1 MAKKRKGMGSIITI
15 RRMNGLGRLNDPKTF
30 MGAALPSLAGAGL
43 VALVTAAARYWAK
56 PSEGDTPRAVFKW
69 APAIGLG
76 VGSVFSLAMYYLSGA
91 PGAISTFVSSL
102 ATSGGLMLHDQ
113 VVRNAIG
120 EYSLALPPN
129 MTGLAGGDGGG
140 SAVAG
145 MRRLGLVV
153 PERVLGPGRRSVQG
167 TGGIVYED
175 PNSRDP
181 RVRYGVSGVGA
192 YGESARVAGVNPSA
206 FGTPGFGGH

>member
-1 MAKKRKGMGSIITI
+1 MAKKRKGMGNIITI
-15 RRMNGLGRLNDPKTF
+15 RRMRGLGRLNDPKSL
-30 MGAALPSLAGAGL
+30 MGAALPPLAGAGL

-56 PSEGDTPRAVFKW
+56 PSEGDTPKAVFKW

-76 VGSVFSLAMYYLSGA
+76 VSSVFSLAMYYLSGA
-91 PGAISTFVSSL
+91 PGAISTFVSGL
-102 ATSGGLMLHDQ
+102 ATSGGIMLHDQ

-129 MTGLAGGDGGG
+129 MTGNAGGAEGTV
-140 SAVAG
+140 SG

-153 PERVLGPGRRSVQG
+153 GERVLGPGGRSVQG
-167 TGGIVYED
+167 TRGIVYED

-181 RVRYGVSGVGA
+181 RVRYGVNGVA
-192 YGESARVAGVNPSA
+192 SYGETARVAGVNPQA
-206 FGTPGFGGH
+206 FGTPGFGGR